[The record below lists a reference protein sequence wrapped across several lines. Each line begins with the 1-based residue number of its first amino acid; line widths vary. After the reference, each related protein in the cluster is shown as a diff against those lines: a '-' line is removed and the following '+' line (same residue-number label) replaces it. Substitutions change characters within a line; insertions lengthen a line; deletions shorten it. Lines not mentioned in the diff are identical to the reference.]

1 MKKKLTPILFVVV
14 LILGI
19 AVFPNRTPA
28 DTPISANT
36 AAAPADN
43 TASTT
48 SDSEAGEPVQLHFL
62 NVGQGDAELITSGD
76 HAVLIDGGKQS
87 AGDMV
92 VDYLTRQGITT
103 LDAVI
108 ATHPHE
114 DHIGGLVDVLDAM
127 DVKAFYM
134 SDEATDTKIYGKLL
148 DAIENEGITPEF
160 PDINDTI
167 PFTDTAKFTVL
178 APGPDAAETYSNDM
192 NTWSLV
198 VRLDANGCRALFTG
212 DTTKAVEQDMVQ
224 RDAEAL
230 NCDVLKVAHHGSRTS
245 SCDEFIQAA
254 SPDYAVIS
262 YAEGNSYGLP
272 DEEIFDALKPFNTTI
287 FETAKNGTV
296 VLTLDNGEVTAA

>member
-1 MKKKLTPILFVVV
+1 MKKKLTPILFAI
-14 LILGI
+14 LIIFGI
-19 AVFPNRTPA
+19 VIFPNRTPA
-28 DTPISANT
+28 DTPSSADS
-36 AAAPADN
+36 APVSTT
-43 TASTT
+43 TASNT
-48 SDSEAGEPVQLHFL
+48 DSESGDPVQLHFL

-87 AGDMV
+87 AGDTV
-92 VDYLTRQGITT
+92 VEYLTRQGITT
-103 LDAVI
+103 LDAII

-134 SDEATDTKIYGKLL
+134 SDEAADSKIYEKLL
-148 DAIENEGITPEF
+148 DAIDAEGITPEF

-167 PFTDTAKFTVL
+167 PFTDNAQFTVL
-178 APGPDAAETYSNDM
+178 APGADSADTYSSDM

-212 DTTKAVEQDMVQ
+212 DTTKAVERDMVQ
-224 RDAEAL
+224 RNAEAL
-230 NCDVLKVAHHGSRTS
+230 DCDVLKVAHHGSRTS

-254 SPDYAVIS
+254 SPKYAVIS

-272 DEEIFDALKPFNTTI
+272 DEEIFESLKPFNTTVY
-287 FETAKNGTV
+287 ETAKDGTV
-296 VLTLDNGEVTAA
+296 VLTLDNGEVIAA